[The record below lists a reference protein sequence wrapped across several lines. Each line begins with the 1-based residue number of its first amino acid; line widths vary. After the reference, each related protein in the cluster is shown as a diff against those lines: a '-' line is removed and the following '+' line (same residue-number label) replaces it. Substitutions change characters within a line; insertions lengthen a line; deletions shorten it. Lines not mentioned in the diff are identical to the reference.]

1 MFAALSANR
10 IVYYAV
16 DALMAKELLD
26 DIMTTELGY
35 LAAVTI
41 LTLFMRVPWML
52 NKVSVRGLK
61 IVVGYPEESVPLS
74 DWAQRLWVAHEDA
87 LQSLLIFAILVFVV
101 HLSDAADATT
111 RIVAAVYFWAR
122 ALHVCAY
129 LLALAWVKT
138 VAYLA
143 GFGAQLWFAWVL
155 VG

>member
-1 MFAALSANR
+1 MFATLSANTN
-10 IVYYAV
+10 VYYDV
-16 DALMAKELLD
+16 DALTAKEKLD
-26 DIMTTELGY
+26 DIMTTELDY

-61 IVVGYPEESVPLS
+61 VVVGYPEEPVPLS
-74 DWAQRLWVAHEDA
+74 GWAHRLWVAHEDA
-87 LQSLLIFAILVFVV
+87 LQSLLIFAILVVVV
-101 HLSDAADATT
+101 HLSNAADATT

-129 LLALAWVKT
+129 LLVLPWVKT
-138 VAYLA
+138 VAYLV

-155 VG
+155 VS